1 MDDTQ
6 DYTNLFYIYE
16 FAKIVLYQETSI
28 ALSVEELCERIEE
41 LSSLQYTEED
51 VKQAIVQINDGQI
64 EVKDG
69 SYALTSLGQERCR
82 QKEKSNSLSFYVEKF
97 LSSSEEE
104 YTYNKS
110 EIVDLVEKFVFLRY
124 NENIQQIA
132 DIFDHCVEIG
142 SSNENF
148 TDEEKDIIN
157 KFLNWNEEDKNKCV
171 YTLISKAY
179 DYCMINSK
187 CASADLNLSKFHF
200 YIDTN
205 ILFRLLGLN
214 GTLRQKAIETL
225 IRKCKDSGVHLA
237 VSNFVKQEC
246 ETTINNQIDLLID
259 TTSRLTALVSPSSMS
274 FAEENSLHIDF
285 YKKYFHWV
293 QGKNKHKNYKG
304 FKSYILKELS
314 YLLKQFET
322 DDDNAS
328 YKVLSEEAF
337 ARYYNSLY
345 DVKEDKKTTETDVN
359 SFMLLLDKRKSFPED
374 EYFMISADR
383 RLISWLKST
392 FPASQSIAEHP
403 STWLSIMLKYSGREL
418 KTDYESF
425 CQFIHLPITPQVE
438 EVDKKIRIKSEI
450 MTADFDARIKDM
462 MIEDIRVNYSHY
474 REYDTPEIIRKAYS
488 KTENEIAAETA
499 RRKDEEHR
507 KYVLAMGEKHSHE
520 LAELREIVVDIQS
533 KKSDDVKD
541 AYLRGKKDQELLD
554 KETFLKERIRDRI
567 KRNTKIR
574 TTFSIVAFFA
584 VGALILIWTCL
595 YRNGNLQNGTELEQ
609 FFSSAFFSVLLTLI
623 NAALVVFPFSFFKKS
638 IFPIEEE
645 IVKTKI
651 ERMQKKQN
659 KN

>member
-6 DYTNLFYIYE
+6 DYTNSFYIYE
-16 FAKIVLYQETSI
+16 FAKIVLYQESSI
-28 ALSVEELCERIEE
+28 ALSVEELCEKIEE

-51 VKQAIVQINDGQI
+51 VKQAVAQINDGQI
-64 EVKDG
+64 EVEDER
-69 SYALTSLGQERCR
+69 YALTSIGEQRCR
-82 QKEKSNSLSFYVEKF
+82 QKEKSNSLNFYVEKF
-97 LSSSEEE
+97 LASSEEK

-132 DIFDHCVEIG
+132 DIFDHCVEID

-157 KFLNWNEEDKNKCV
+157 KFLNWNEEDKNKCI

-225 IRKCKDSGVHLA
+225 IRKCNDTGVHLV

-259 TTSRLTALVSPSSMS
+259 TTSKLTALVSPSSMS
-274 FAEENSLHIDF
+274 FAEENSLYIDF

-293 QGKNKHKNYKG
+293 QSKNKHKNYKG

-314 YLLKQFET
+314 HLLKQFET
-322 DDDNAS
+322 DNDNAS
-328 YKVLSEEAF
+328 YKVLSEEGF
-337 ARYYNSLY
+337 SKYYNSLY
-345 DVKEDKKTTETDVN
+345 NVKEDKKTTETDVN
-359 SFMLLLDKRKSFPED
+359 SFMLLLDKRKSIPED

-383 RLISWLKST
+383 RLISWLKNT
-392 FPASQSIAEHP
+392 FPAGQSIAEHP
-403 STWLSIMLKYSGREL
+403 STWLSIMLKYSGREI

-438 EVDKKIRIKSEI
+438 EVDKKIKIKSEI
-450 MTADFDARIKDM
+450 MSSDFDARIKDM

-474 REYDTPEIIRKAYS
+474 REYDTPEIVRKAYS

-499 RRKDEEHR
+499 RRKDEEH
-507 KYVLAMGEKHSHE
+507 KKHLLEIDENHTKEIGEIKAKIS
-520 LAELREIVVDIQS
+520 DIEY
-533 KKSDDVKD
+533 KNARAVEE
-541 AYLRGKKDQELLD
+541 AYERGKKEQEEKD
-554 KETFLKERIRDRI
+554 RETTTNEKIVHI
-567 KRNTKIR
+567 KKRNNRI
-574 TTFSIVAFFA
+574 SIASNIVWCVIIVITVIMLFFA
-584 VGALILIWTCL
+584 ILKGKIETENVILKFLSENSIWVTILGVLLNALI
-595 YRNGNLQNGTELEQ
+595 GTLK
-609 FFSSAFFSVLLTLI
+609 AM
-623 NAALVVFPFSFFKKS
+623 FKKMN
-638 IFPIEEE
+638 ILTTDE
-645 IVKTKI
+645 KTIREKI
-651 ERMQKKQN
+651 TKA
-659 KN
+659 